1 MDKDSQLGSFWKGL
15 TILDAT
21 KKSWFMDDFERF
33 KTSVEEVTENV
44 EEIAR
49 ELELE
54 VEPEDVLNCYCLMV
68 KTWTDEELSLMDG
81 QRKWFLEIES
91 TPGKNAVKTVE
102 MTTNDL
108 EYYINPIDKAAAG
121 FEQIDSTL
129 EEVL

>member
-1 MDKDSQLGSFWKGL
+1 
-15 TILDAT
+15 
-21 KKSWFMDDFERF
+21 
-33 KTSVEEVTENV
+33 
-44 EEIAR
+44 
-49 ELELE
+49 
-54 VEPEDVLNCYCLMV
+54 
-68 KTWTDEELSLMDG
+68 MDG

>member
-33 KTSVEEVTENV
+33 KTSVGEVTENV

-108 EYYINPIDKAAAG
+108 EYYINLID
-121 FEQIDSTL
+121 
-129 EEVL
+129 